1 MRLNFFGREVTIT
14 IDDKKINKKGVV
26 SSFVLNNKFRYRF
39 LLLSS
44 MFLIFG
50 IFMETKRINISY
62 HIGDKATKDVIAYKD
77 VVYYK
82 DLLDESVKN
91 RIIENTTPEYDR
103 NKEVED
109 NSVSQLNT
117 FFDSIN
123 WFKLQPEID
132 NAELKSFID
141 QNKLNLSVDELR
153 TIILRDS
160 SSYILALVNDMRKI
174 YAEGIVKKGDFDK
187 IVASKDYKLGAEEK
201 KLLKNF
207 MVINMKFNQE
217 KTKEKIDK
225 NIESLKNQEM
235 KIYKGDVILKK
246 GDVITADAYEK
257 LEKLNMVKVSD
268 KARKSTGL
276 LLSFVILS
284 MVLYYIL
291 KKYSKKIMDSKA
303 FYPSLI
309 TVAILNLIY
318 LAFFQAGF
326 LLYLLPFA
334 IIPIILS
341 ILGDRVFAIT
351 LSVFNLVLLTRD
363 ETWFLIT
370 LGVTVVAIYQASAL
384 VNRSEFVKL
393 GVFLGVFQALLSVAY
408 GLVNQFPMTI
418 LGLLI
423 ILSVFSGILTGMI
436 CLALLPF
443 FENTFDILTNI
454 KLLELSDFSHP
465 LLRSLLVKASGTFHH
480 SIMVGA
486 LAERAAESVG
496 ANATFARVASYY
508 HDIGKM
514 KRPNFFVENQKGR
527 ENPHNHIKPTLS
539 ALIIISHTKDGVA
552 MGKKYNLPKEI
563 LDIMVEHH
571 GTTLVQYFYNK
582 AMEEGEEIREQDFR
596 YAGPKP
602 RSKESAIILLADTIE
617 AAVRASEDKSK
628 ESVESLVR
636 YLIKYKIEDGQLAL
650 ADITLREIEIVIRS
664 FLDVLQGAYHQ
675 RIQYPKVGEDKKLL
689 EEEDFKH
696 E

>member
-1 MRLNFFGREVTIT
+1 
-14 IDDKKINKKGVV
+14 
-26 SSFVLNNKFRYRF
+26 
-39 LLLSS
+39 
-44 MFLIFG
+44 
-50 IFMETKRINISY
+50 
-62 HIGDKATKDVIAYKD
+62 
-77 VVYYK
+77 
-82 DLLDESVKN
+82 
-91 RIIENTTPEYDR
+91 
-103 NKEVED
+103 
-109 NSVSQLNT
+109 
-117 FFDSIN
+117 
-123 WFKLQPEID
+123 
-132 NAELKSFID
+132 
-141 QNKLNLSVDELR
+141 
-153 TIILRDS
+153 
-160 SSYILALVNDMRKI
+160 
-174 YAEGIVKKGDFDK
+174 
-187 IVASKDYKLGAEEK
+187 
-201 KLLKNF
+201 
-207 MVINMKFNQE
+207 MKFNQE

-582 AMEEGEEIREQDFR
+582 AKEEGEEIREQDFR
-596 YAGPKP
+596 YSGPKP
-602 RSKESAIILLADTIE
+602 RTKESAIILMADTIE
-617 AAVRASEDKSK
+617 AAVRAAEDKTK
-628 ESVESLVR
+628 ENVESLVR
-636 YLIKYKIEDGQLAL
+636 YLIKYKIEDGQLSA
-650 ADITLREIEIVIRS
+650 ADITLREIEVIIKA

-675 RIQYPKVGEDKKLL
+675 RIQYPKVGENKKLV
-689 EEEDFKH
+689 EDEDFKH

>member
-1 MRLNFFGREVTIT
+1 MRLNFFGREITIS
-14 IDDKKINKKGVV
+14 IDDKKAVPKGII

-39 LLLSS
+39 LLLSL

-50 IFMETKRINISY
+50 IFMETRRINISY
-62 HIGDKATKDVIAYKD
+62 NIGDKATKDVIAYKD

-82 DLLDESVKN
+82 DLLDDSVKN

-103 NKEVED
+103 NKEVEES
-109 NSVSQLNT
+109 SVARLNT
-117 FFDSIN
+117 FFDSIDR
-123 WFKLQPEID
+123 FKLQPELSND
-132 NAELKSFID
+132 ELKVFLDENS
-141 QNKLNLSVDELR
+141 LNLSVDELK
-153 TIILRDS
+153 TIIERDS
-160 SSYILALVNDMRKI
+160 SSYIQSLVSDMKKI
-174 YAEGIVKKGDFDK
+174 YTEGIVKKNDFDK
-187 IVASKDYKLGAEEK
+187 IITSKEYNLGPEEK

-207 MVINMKFNQE
+207 MTINLKFNKE

-225 NIESLKNQEM
+225 NIDSLKNQEIR
-235 KIYKGDVILKK
+235 IYKGDVILKK
-246 GDVITADAYEK
+246 DDIITSDAHEK
-257 LEKLNMVKVSD
+257 LEKLSLVKVTD
-268 KARKSTGL
+268 KARKAAGL
-276 LLSFVILS
+276 ILTFIILS
-284 MVLYYIL
+284 LLLYYIL

-318 LAFFQAGF
+318 LTFFQAGF

-334 IIPIILS
+334 IVPIILS
-341 ILGDRVFAIT
+341 ILGDRIFATT
-351 LSVFNLVLLTRD
+351 LSIFNLILLTRD

-370 LGVTVVAIYQASAL
+370 LAVTVVAIYQASSL

-418 LGLLI
+418 IGLLI

-465 LLRSLLVKASGTFHH
+465 LLKSLLVKASGTFHH

-486 LAERAAESVG
+486 LAERAAESIG

-563 LDIMVEHH
+563 LDIMLEHH
-571 GTTLVQYFYNK
+571 GTTMVQYFYNK
-582 AMEEGEEIREQDFR
+582 AKEEGEEIREQDFR
-596 YAGPKP
+596 YSGPKP
-602 RSKESAIILLADTIE
+602 RSKEAAIILLADTIE
-617 AAVRASEDKSK
+617 AAVRASSDKTK
-628 ESVESLVR
+628 ENIESLVR
-636 YLIKYKIEDGQLAL
+636 YLIKYKIEDGQLSM
-650 ADITLREIEIVIRS
+650 ADITLREIEIVVRS

-675 RIQYPKVGEDKKLL
+675 RIQYPKVGENKKLV

>member
-246 GDVITADAYEK
+246 GDVITADAEK
-257 LEKLNMVKVSD
+257 N
-268 KARKSTGL
+268 
-276 LLSFVILS
+276 I
-284 MVLYYIL
+284 I
-291 KKYSKKIMDSKA
+291 KIM
-303 FYPSLI
+303 
-309 TVAILNLIY
+309 
-318 LAFFQAGF
+318 
-326 LLYLLPFA
+326 
-334 IIPIILS
+334 
-341 ILGDRVFAIT
+341 
-351 LSVFNLVLLTRD
+351 
-363 ETWFLIT
+363 
-370 LGVTVVAIYQASAL
+370 
-384 VNRSEFVKL
+384 
-393 GVFLGVFQALLSVAY
+393 
-408 GLVNQFPMTI
+408 PM
-418 LGLLI
+418 
-423 ILSVFSGILTGMI
+423 
-436 CLALLPF
+436 
-443 FENTFDILTNI
+443 
-454 KLLELSDFSHP
+454 
-465 LLRSLLVKASGTFHH
+465 
-480 SIMVGA
+480 
-486 LAERAAESVG
+486 
-496 ANATFARVASYY
+496 
-508 HDIGKM
+508 
-514 KRPNFFVENQKGR
+514 
-527 ENPHNHIKPTLS
+527 
-539 ALIIISHTKDGVA
+539 
-552 MGKKYNLPKEI
+552 PKEKK
-563 LDIMVEHH
+563 DIN
-571 GTTLVQYFYNK
+571 TSAAFLQ
-582 AMEEGEEIREQDFR
+582 R
-596 YAGPKP
+596 YM
-602 RSKESAIILLADTIE
+602 
-617 AAVRASEDKSK
+617 
-628 ESVESLVR
+628 
-636 YLIKYKIEDGQLAL
+636 
-650 ADITLREIEIVIRS
+650 
-664 FLDVLQGAYHQ
+664 
-675 RIQYPKVGEDKKLL
+675 
-689 EEEDFKH
+689 
-696 E
+696 

>member
-1 MRLNFFGREVTIT
+1 M
-14 IDDKKINKKGVV
+14 
-26 SSFVLNNKFRYRF
+26 
-39 LLLSS
+39 
-44 MFLIFG
+44 
-50 IFMETKRINISY
+50 
-62 HIGDKATKDVIAYKD
+62 
-77 VVYYK
+77 
-82 DLLDESVKN
+82 
-91 RIIENTTPEYDR
+91 
-103 NKEVED
+103 
-109 NSVSQLNT
+109 
-117 FFDSIN
+117 
-123 WFKLQPEID
+123 
-132 NAELKSFID
+132 
-141 QNKLNLSVDELR
+141 
-153 TIILRDS
+153 
-160 SSYILALVNDMRKI
+160 
-174 YAEGIVKKGDFDK
+174 
-187 IVASKDYKLGAEEK
+187 
-201 KLLKNF
+201 
-207 MVINMKFNQE
+207 
-217 KTKEKIDK
+217 
-225 NIESLKNQEM
+225 
-235 KIYKGDVILKK
+235 
-246 GDVITADAYEK
+246 
-257 LEKLNMVKVSD
+257 
-268 KARKSTGL
+268 
-276 LLSFVILS
+276 
-284 MVLYYIL
+284 
-291 KKYSKKIMDSKA
+291 
-303 FYPSLI
+303 
-309 TVAILNLIY
+309 
-318 LAFFQAGF
+318 
-326 LLYLLPFA
+326 YLLPFA

-582 AMEEGEEIREQDFR
+582 AKEEGEEIREQDFR
-596 YAGPKP
+596 YSGPKP
-602 RSKESAIILLADTIE
+602 RTKESAIILMADTIE
-617 AAVRASEDKSK
+617 AAVRAAEDKTK
-628 ESVESLVR
+628 ENVESLVR
-636 YLIKYKIEDGQLAL
+636 YLIKYKIEDGQLSA
-650 ADITLREIEIVIRS
+650 ADITLREIEVIIKA

-675 RIQYPKVGEDKKLL
+675 RIQYPKVGENKKLV
-689 EEEDFKH
+689 EDEDFKH

>member
-1 MRLNFFGREVTIT
+1 MRLNFFGREIT
-14 IDDKKINKKGVV
+14 ISMDDKRSAPKGII

-39 LLLSS
+39 LLLSL
-44 MFLIFG
+44 MFLVFG
-50 IFMETKRINISY
+50 FFMETRRINISY
-62 HIGDKATKDVIAYKD
+62 NIGDKATKDVIAYKD

-82 DLLDESVKN
+82 DLLDDSVKN

-103 NKEVED
+103 NKEIEES
-109 NSVSQLNT
+109 SVTRLNT
-117 FFDSIN
+117 FFDSIDR
-123 WFKLQPEID
+123 FKLQPELSND
-132 NAELKSFID
+132 ELKVFLNENSLNLNVDELKS
-141 QNKLNLSVDELR
+141 
-153 TIILRDS
+153 IIARDS
-160 SSYILALVNDMRKI
+160 SSYIQSLVSDMKKI
-174 YAEGIVKKGDFDK
+174 YAEGIVKKNDFDK
-187 IVASKDYKLGAEEK
+187 IVTSKDYNLSSEEK

-207 MVINMKFNQE
+207 MTINLKFNKE

-225 NIESLKNQEM
+225 NIESLKNQEI

-246 GDVITADAYEK
+246 DDVITSDVYEK
-257 LEKLNMVKVSD
+257 LEKLSLVKVTD
-268 KARKSTGL
+268 KARKSAGL

-284 MVLYYIL
+284 LLLYYVL

-309 TVAILNLIY
+309 TIALLNLIY
-318 LAFFQAGF
+318 LTFFQTGF

-341 ILGDRVFAIT
+341 ILGNRIFATT
-351 LSVFNLVLLTRD
+351 LSIFNLILLTRD

-370 LGVTVVAIYQASAL
+370 LAVTVVAIYQATSL

-393 GVFLGVFQALLSVAY
+393 GVFLGVFQATLSVAY

-465 LLRSLLVKASGTFHH
+465 LLKSLLVKASGTFHH

-486 LAERAAESVG
+486 LAERAAESIG

-539 ALIIISHTKDGVA
+539 ALIIISHTKDGVV

-571 GTTLVQYFYNK
+571 GTTMVQYFYNK
-582 AMEEGEEIREQDFR
+582 AKEEGEEIREQDFR
-596 YAGPKP
+596 YSGPKP
-602 RSKESAIILLADTIE
+602 RSKEAAIILLADTIE
-617 AAVRASEDKSK
+617 AAVRASDDKTK
-628 ESVESLVR
+628 ENIESLVR
-636 YLIKYKIEDGQLAL
+636 YLIKYKIEDGQLSM
-650 ADITLREIEIVIRS
+650 ADITLREIEIVVRA

-675 RIQYPKVGEDKKLL
+675 RIQYPRVGENKKLV
-689 EEEDFKH
+689 EEEEFKH